1 MKSETRQKI
10 LRSARRLFSEKGY
23 RGTPTAQI
31 ARDAGVSEVTLYRH
45 FNSKK
50 ELFNECIQLPLDEML
65 NMDMSRITEANT
77 LEEFVEAVLEFRMKI
92 YEEHYEVFRIM
103 FKEFPYSEEAVT
115 YLMGFI
121 KGQESSLG
129 QLMSKMK
136 GLGEIKRKRNSFV
149 FSLGIRMAIWAYLN
163 FKKLEEK
170 DDIDLSLSGQDTEIE
185 EEDVISE
192 EHLISDL
199 AEYYLYGIAGIPPH
213 READK
218 N

>member
-10 LRSARRLFSEKGY
+10 LKSARRLFSEKGY

-65 NMDMSRITEANT
+65 NMDMSSIAEANT

-115 YLMGFI
+115 HLMGFI

-149 FSLGIRMAIWAYLN
+149 FSLGIRMAIWSYLN

-185 EEDVISE
+185 EEDIISE